1 MVPNTAV
8 NSPRGEGPERSEAY
22 FSSPELAQRTDLL
35 RHLTENSNLIPLV
48 RGVEGIGKSTFIK
61 HLLDLAPG
69 NWIPAEI
76 AADVMLQPEALLAKL
91 AGLYD
96 LDAASNQLMESLTLR
111 FDDLRQDGFLP
122 VIIVDD
128 AHLLPEATVITLLRL
143 HESGPNENP
152 LAQILLFAQPEI
164 DGLLNTPQLKVM
176 NLQSLQLL
184 DMPLFSKEQTRRFLE
199 HLLASGQSILN
210 RPLSQAQIEKVY
222 RESSGMPGLIKQ
234 QAARLFESGEKGK
247 ARFDFAE
254 FVSIRAVIGG
264 GLVLI
269 VVLLGLVY
277 QDSINNMFSG
287 DKKLS
292 EVGQD
297 VPVMSG
303 KTQQLA
309 LPEFSSVEP
318 GFVPEQT
325 TNSISGPDDSGNNS
339 VDTRE
344 GSDMERSVVALPGA
358 EQTQAT
364 TAPGDEAPEEQPVS
378 TPDSGEYD
386 EPAEEITAPPAETA
400 AAPGLDEVPEPD
412 PVRQQGPEQKQTPP
426 VKESVEKDVVMQL
439 GATATGY
446 QASEPV
452 AQPGITV
459 ETEPGKPAKTT
470 ARLEKSPAAQQVS
483 SKEVPVK
490 SKLKAPKITKPALPV
505 TANKVPV
512 EPKTQKSLS
521 KSRVKTRIPA
531 VPPEKKRPG
540 SPAPVV
546 QVKKS
551 YRGLAQES
559 PPTPAPIEERST
571 LLVKKEVPAV
581 KLSSAPEA
589 KPHKS
594 PVYSGK
600 KPAKRPQAGSPGTLR
615 EDWLLKQKPSSYT
628 IQLVGLQEE
637 KGVKIFMRRHPL
649 TGPVAYYRTKRNEKQ
664 WFPVLYGVF
673 PNRERAL
680 QARDGLP
687 ENLRKSGAWL
697 RTLGS
702 VQKDIRAR

>member
-1 MVPNTAV
+1 MVPNTAM

-96 LDAASNQLMESLTLR
+96 LDAAGNQLMESLTLR

-128 AHLLPEATVITLLRL
+128 AHLLPEATVITLLKL

-184 DMPLFSKEQTRRFLE
+184 DMPLFSKQQTQRFLE
-199 HLLASGQSILN
+199 HLLASGQSMLN
-210 RPLSQAQIEKVY
+210 RPLSQAQMEKVY
-222 RESSGMPGLIKQ
+222 RESCGMPGLIKQ

-247 ARFDFAE
+247 AEFDFAE
-254 FVSIRAVIGG
+254 FVSIKAVIGG

-269 VVLLGLVY
+269 VVLLGLVF
-277 QDSINNMFSG
+277 QDSINSMFS
-287 DKKLS
+287 DDAELPEMS
-292 EVGQD
+292 QD
-297 VPVMSG
+297 APVMPG
-303 KTQQLA
+303 KTQPLA
-309 LPEFSSVEP
+309 IPEASPEESE
-318 GFVPEQT
+318 PEQFST
-325 TNSISGPDDSGNNS
+325 MIPGS
-339 VDTRE
+339 VTSDGDTGDASE
-344 GSDMERSVVALPGA
+344 GSDMDQTVGVLSDA
-358 EQTQAT
+358 EQEAVAT
-364 TAPGDEAPEEQPVS
+364 TPDNEMPQEQPAT
-378 TPDSGEYD
+378 TPETV
-386 EPAEEITAPPAETA
+386 EQAALAKENTVPPPETA
-400 AAPGLDEVPEPD
+400 AAPDLTEVPEPD
-412 PVRQQGPEQKQTPP
+412 PVKQQEPEQTPP
-426 VKESVEKDVVMQL
+426 VKEPVEKDMVTEQD
-439 GATATGY
+439 ATATGY
-446 QASEPV
+446 QASEPA
-452 AQPGITV
+452 AQPGITA
-459 ETEPGKPAKTT
+459 ETEPEKPAKTK
-470 ARLEKSPAAQQVS
+470 ARSEKSPAAQQVS
-483 SKEVPVK
+483 STEVPVK
-490 SKLKAPKITKPALPV
+490 SKLEAPRIKKPALPV
-505 TANKVPV
+505 TATKVPV
-512 EPKTQKSLS
+512 EPKTKKPLA
-521 KSRVKTRIPA
+521 KSRVKIRIPA
-531 VPPEKKRPG
+531 VPLEKKRPG

-551 YRGLAQES
+551 YRGLAQEP
-559 PPTPAPIEERST
+559 PPTPAPVEERST

-581 KLSSAPEA
+581 KLSSPPEA

-594 PVYSGK
+594 PVSSGK
-600 KPAKRPQAGSPGTLR
+600 KPAKRPQTGSPGTLR

-649 TGPVAYYRTKRNEKQ
+649 AGPVAYYRTKRNEKQ

-687 ENLRKSGAWL
+687 ESLRKSGVWL